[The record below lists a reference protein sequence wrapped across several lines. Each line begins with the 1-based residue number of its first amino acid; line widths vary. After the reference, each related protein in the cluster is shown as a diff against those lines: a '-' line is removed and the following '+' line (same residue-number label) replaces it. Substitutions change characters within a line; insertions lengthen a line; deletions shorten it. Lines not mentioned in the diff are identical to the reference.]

1 MQQLLLDLSHPP
13 PPTFTN
19 FAVGSNAE
27 PLSVLHTWLR
37 GELHERCIYLWGA
50 PGCGKTHVLR
60 ALVQAAHDLG
70 RSAVYVQPEGVEAL
84 EALADVPAL
93 IAQDDVQRL
102 SELEQTALFRLFQRA
117 PETDTLLLVSAA
129 AAPGALK
136 LRDDLRTRLASGL
149 TFKMHL
155 LCDDEKAQA
164 LVSHAAQRGFDLA
177 PEIAQYLLHRRQR
190 DLASLMQVLD
200 ALDQHSLRTQRPI
213 TLALL
218 REMLQPEDAA
228 PR

>member
-84 EALADVPAL
+84 EALADGLGKSDYGAYL
-93 IAQDDVQRL
+93 RSCLGRRRL
-102 SELEQTALFRLFQRA
+102 
-117 PETDTLLLVSAA
+117 
-129 AAPGALK
+129 
-136 LRDDLRTRLASGL
+136 
-149 TFKMHL
+149 
-155 LCDDEKAQA
+155 
-164 LVSHAAQRGFDLA
+164 
-177 PEIAQYLLHRRQR
+177 
-190 DLASLMQVLD
+190 
-200 ALDQHSLRTQRPI
+200 
-213 TLALL
+213 
-218 REMLQPEDAA
+218 
-228 PR
+228 